1 MQDMT
6 DTTANITVIGSFES
20 VSLPELK
27 IQDTIAKVDTGAYSG
42 AVHCSSIRLI
52 VRKTDGKRVLRF
64 IPSDNHH
71 HVIETEHFTVVD
83 VKSSNGHTAKRYLI
97 ETEMIVR
104 GVLYMV
110 TIGLSNRSSM
120 HREVLIGRRFLRENN
135 ILVDVR
141 INQELDNDSKGKV

>member
-1 MQDMT
+1 MSTIQPP
-6 DTTANITVIGSFES
+6 AVIIGSFEH

-27 IQDTIAKVDTGAYSG
+27 IEDTIAKVDTGAYSG

-52 VRKTDGKRVLRF
+52 KRKSDGVDILRF
-64 IPSDNHH
+64 VPSDNHH
-71 HVIETEHFTVVD
+71 HVIETEQYSIVD
-83 VKSSNGHTAKRYLI
+83 VKSSNGHKAKRYLI
-97 ETEMIVR
+97 ETEMILQ
-104 GVLYMV
+104 GKTYTV

-141 INQELDNDSKGKV
+141 INQELDNDSNGNGKS